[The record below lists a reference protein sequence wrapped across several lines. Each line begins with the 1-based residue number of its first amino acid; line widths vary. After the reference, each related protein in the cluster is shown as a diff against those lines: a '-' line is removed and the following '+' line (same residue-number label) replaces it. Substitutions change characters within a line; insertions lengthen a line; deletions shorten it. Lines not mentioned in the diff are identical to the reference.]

1 MSKPDDFDP
10 FDPIAGAMRA
20 MHQGNMLAA
29 KDARIKQL
37 EADVERMTD
46 EIQVYKEGVTKSD
59 NLFKSIG
66 IHVKDEEWVADGI
79 TQLIARIK
87 QLEERLEGMREAGD
101 QLWYCV
107 RHAKRVDP
115 AELIEAIEDWQE
127 ARNHG

>member
-1 MSKPDDFDP
+1 MSKPSDDFDP

-37 EADVERMTD
+37 E
-46 EIQVYKEGVTKSD
+46 
-59 NLFKSIG
+59 
-66 IHVKDEEWVADGI
+66 
-79 TQLIARIK
+79 
-87 QLEERLEGMREAGD
+87 ERLEGMREAGD

-107 RHAKRVDP
+107 RHAQRIHAD
-115 AELIEAIEDWQE
+115 ELIDAIEEWQE